1 MCAPP
6 CCVLAPSARAGAA
19 GVAFGAVAPANAQ
32 IVAGTKKPTPKKV
45 GADRM
50 PAKNFAPV
58 VSTRVFFRLLSMHVL
73 RAYIC
78 LQSLLCR
85 AKENDLL
92 RVRTVHLLAFCACE
106 LCA

>member
-1 MCAPP
+1 
-6 CCVLAPSARAGAA
+6 
-19 GVAFGAVAPANAQ
+19 
-32 IVAGTKKPTPKKV
+32 
-45 GADRM
+45 M

-58 VSTRVFFRLLSMHVL
+58 VSTRVLFRLLSMHVL